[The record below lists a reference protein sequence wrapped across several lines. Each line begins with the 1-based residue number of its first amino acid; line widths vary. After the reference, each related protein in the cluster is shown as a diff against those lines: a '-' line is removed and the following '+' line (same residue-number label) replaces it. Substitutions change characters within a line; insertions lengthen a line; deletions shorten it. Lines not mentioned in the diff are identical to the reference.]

1 MHDIISFLFRALK
14 TTCRCFAPPVL
25 LCACVKNAILITS
38 ASAKLHKLHWHY
50 LGFRS
55 VKKWKRV
62 GRALGVEDP
71 VLESIGL
78 ENDSNIS
85 ECSFQMLTSW
95 LEKSAP
101 QEATYRKLVQAL
113 LDNTVGLRNVVEH
126 HCLLLNGKPFLS

>member
-1 MHDIISFLFRALK
+1 MEIAKDIM
-14 TTCRCFAPPVL
+14 
-25 LCACVKNAILITS
+25 
-38 ASAKLHKLHWHY
+38 
-50 LGFRS
+50 
-55 VKKWKRV
+55 KKWKRV

>member
-1 MHDIISFLFRALK
+1 MEIAKDI
-14 TTCRCFAPPVL
+14 T
-25 LCACVKNAILITS
+25 
-38 ASAKLHKLHWHY
+38 
-50 LGFRS
+50 
-55 VKKWKRV
+55 KKWKRV

-126 HCLLLNGKPFLS
+126 HCLLLNGKPFLL